1 MHQPQPV
8 QDRAPGV
15 ADPSAYTPAWVEDKW
30 RRRWRESGLH
40 KTPLDTPTRPFYNLM
55 MFPYPS
61 AEGLHI
67 GNVYAFTGA
76 DIYGRYRRLKG
87 DTVFEPMGYDAF
99 GIHSENYALRIG
111 EHPKRLIP
119 RNIANFRRQLDRL
132 GAMFDWDHEVNTTD
146 PSYYGWTQWLFLRL
160 YGAGLA
166 EHREAL
172 VNWCPSCLTVLADE
186 QVIAGAC
193 ERCGTTVE
201 QRTLKQWFLKTTR
214 YAGALL
220 DALEDL
226 DWSEQTK
233 IAQRNWIGRSEGAL
247 IDFGLV
253 GCRQPAVTVFTT
265 RPDTLYG
272 ATFLVVGADHPRLLE
287 FAAPERLE
295 AVRAWRESLPVGAV
309 EPDVTTG
316 MDLGSA
322 AVHPLTGERLPVW
335 SAPYVLGTYSSGV
348 VMAVPAHDERDHGF
362 ARAHGLPVVEVVS
375 GGDPQEQAWTAAG
388 MLVGSGEFTGFDSQ
402 EGGRAIVTR
411 LQALGRGRPAV
422 QYRLRDWL
430 ISRQRYWGLPI
441 PIIHC
446 EADGPVPV
454 PEEDLPLVLPEVED
468 FRPLGTGV
476 SPLAALEEW
485 VSVPCPRC
493 GRAARRETDVS
504 DSFLDSAW
512 YFLRYPSTDLQDRAF
527 DHDRTWTWLPVDS
540 YIGGNEHAV
549 LHLLYARFIMRA
561 LHAQGLVPTP
571 EPFTRFRTHGIIVKD
586 GAKMSKSRGNV
597 VNPDE
602 YLELYGADAL
612 RLYLMFMGPYTEGGD
627 FREEGIVGVTR
638 FLERTWRACQ
648 LATRDDPALADTARE
663 RRRHRLIAQVERRI
677 DGLAYNTVIA
687 MLMEFSRELS
697 REASA
702 ANGRR
707 VDALTLLQL
716 LAPFAPHIADELWE
730 RAGQDGS
737 IHDASWPD
745 FDPELAA
752 AIAVTIAVTVNGRRR
767 ASFEAPAGT
776 PVTELEQQAV
786 ALPRITKLLAGREPT
801 RIVSVPD
808 RIVNIVV

>member
-1 MHQPQPV
+1 MTQQEPAQDPV
-8 QDRAPGV
+8 PGV
-15 ADPSAYTPAWVEDKW
+15 GDPSAYSPAWVEEKW
-30 RRRWRESGLH
+30 RQRWRESGLH
-40 KTPLDTPTRPFYNLM
+40 RTPLDNPKRPFYNLM

-61 AEGLHI
+61 GEGLHI

-160 YGAGLA
+160 YQAGLA

-193 ERCGTTVE
+193 ERCDTTVE
-201 QRTLKQWFLKTTR
+201 QRTLKQWFLRTTR
-214 YAGALL
+214 YVRELL
-220 DALEDL
+220 DALDDL

-247 IDFGLV
+247 IEFELV
-253 GCRQPAVTVFTT
+253 GCREPAVTVFTT

-272 ATFLVVGADHPRLLE
+272 ATFLVVGGDHPRLPE

-309 EPDVTTG
+309 EPDFTIG
-316 MDLGSA
+316 IDLGST

-335 SAPYVLGTYSSGV
+335 AAPYVLGTYSSGV
-348 VMAVPAHDERDHGF
+348 IMAVPAHDERDHAF

-375 GGDPQEQAWTAAG
+375 GGAPQETAWTAGGA
-388 MLVGSGEFTGFDSQ
+388 LVGSGEFDGLDSQ
-402 EGGRAIVTR
+402 EGGRAIVER
-411 LQALGRGRPAV
+411 LRALGQGRPTV

-430 ISRQRYWGLPI
+430 ISRQRYWGPPI

-446 EADGPVPV
+446 EVDGPVPV
-454 PEEDLPLVLPEVED
+454 PEEDLPVILPEVED

-476 SPLAALEEW
+476 SPLATLEEW
-485 VSVPCPRC
+485 VNVPCPRC
-493 GRAARRETDVS
+493 GRPARRETDVS
-504 DSFLDSAW
+504 DNFLDSAW
-512 YFLRYPSTDLQDRAF
+512 YFLRYPSTDFQDRAF

-561 LHAQGLVPTP
+561 LHEQGLVPTP
-571 EPFTRFRTHGIIVKD
+571 EPFTRFRAHGMIVKA

-602 YLELYGADAL
+602 YLELHGADAL
-612 RLYLMFMGPYTEGGD
+612 RLYLMFMGPYAEGGD
-627 FREEGIVGVTR
+627 FRDEGIVGITR

-648 LATRDDPALADTARE
+648 LATLDAPALADKARE
-663 RRRHRLIAQVERRI
+663 RRRHRLIAQVDQRI
-677 DGLAYNTVIA
+677 EGLAYNTAIA

-702 ANGRR
+702 GNGRR

-730 RAGQDGS
+730 RVGQDGS

-752 AIAVTIAVTVNGRRR
+752 ATVVTIAVTVNGRRR
-767 ASFEAPAGT
+767 ATFESPAGT

-786 ALPRITKLLAGREPT
+786 ALPRITELLAGRKPT